1 MALPFWISNLIAYS
15 IQIAILA
22 AAGTLL
28 VHLFRLRLPRVTL
41 VYWQILL
48 LACIFLPFLQ
58 RWNHSALGPAISGN
72 ETVTVRAPYIAVPMN
87 LKSPMQFPWE
97 VLGVVLAAGIL
108 LRLAWLI
115 LGFLRLH
122 LFQRKSRMFLE
133 EHASVRDMQWR
144 TGVRVPLL
152 LSDEIDSPVTF
163 GFRSPRI
170 ILPLSFKKLSE
181 PCQQAVLCHEL
192 LHVRRYDWILIVA
205 EEVVGS
211 LFWFHPG
218 VWWLLNRIQLSREQT
233 VDYEVVRLTGNK
245 QPYLDSL
252 VEFARAQGRPR
263 AVPAP
268 LFLKES
274 HLVQRVALL
283 LKEVSMSRSRL
294 TVSAISIFLLLIGT
308 IYLAAGWFPLT
319 GAPLAVQ
326 ERNSGAEVRAPQTTA
341 IQVAGDIQESK
352 LIFRVEPIYPEE
364 AKRLGL
370 NGIVRLRINI
380 NEEGQVNRIVTPAGP
395 PPMLIQ
401 AASDAVTKWRYS
413 PTFLNG
419 NPVSVVTNVTC
430 YFLSKETA
438 AFWERTGD
446 AKPSAGTPRISVP
459 GSVVGGMTVRPKAPI
474 PPPAREQ
481 IADNPI
487 KPPRTEPIRIGN
499 MVQESKL
506 IHRVEPVYPEQAK
519 SIGLQGIVKLLIT
532 INEEGFVYEL
542 KVESGPPIL
551 VEAAIEA
558 VKQWQYSPTLLNGE
572 PVAAQTTVTVVFNL
586 K

>member
-1 MALPFWISNLIAYS
+1 
-15 IQIAILA
+15 
-22 AAGTLL
+22 
-28 VHLFRLRLPRVTL
+28 
-41 VYWQILL
+41 
-48 LACIFLPFLQ
+48 
-58 RWNHSALGPAISGN
+58 
-72 ETVTVRAPYIAVPMN
+72 
-87 LKSPMQFPWE
+87 
-97 VLGVVLAAGIL
+97 
-108 LRLAWLI
+108 
-115 LGFLRLH
+115 
-122 LFQRKSRMFLE
+122 
-133 EHASVRDMQWR
+133 
-144 TGVRVPLL
+144 
-152 LSDEIDSPVTF
+152 
-163 GFRSPRI
+163 
-170 ILPLSFKKLSE
+170 
-181 PCQQAVLCHEL
+181 

-218 VWWLLNRIQLSREQT
+218 VWWLLNRIQLSREQA
-233 VDYEVVRLTGNK
+233 VDFEVVRLTGNK

-252 VEFARAQGRPR
+252 LEFARAHGRPR

-294 TVSAISIFLLLIGT
+294 AVSIISIFILLMGT
-308 IYLAAGWFPLT
+308 LHLAAACFPLT
-319 GAPLAVQ
+319 GAPLPAQ
-326 ERNSGAEVRAPQTTA
+326 GQNSPAEVRAPQTTP

-352 LIFRVEPIYPEE
+352 LIFRVEPVYPEE

-370 NGIVRLRINI
+370 NGIVKLRVLL
-380 NEEGQVNRIVTPAGP
+380 NEEGQVDRIVAQAGH
-395 PPMLIQ
+395 PMLIR
-401 AASDAVTKWRYS
+401 AAFDAVTKWRYS

-419 NPVSVVTNVTC
+419 KPVSVVTNVTC
-430 YFLSKETA
+430 LFLTKETA
-438 AFWERTGD
+438 AFGERSGD
-446 AKPSAGTPRISVP
+446 AKPSAYAPFISVP
-459 GSVVGGMTVRPKAPI
+459 GSVVGGMTVRPKAAI

-506 IHRVEPVYPEQAK
+506 IHRVEPVYPEQALRDG
-519 SIGLQGIVKLLIT
+519 IQGTVRLLIT

-542 KVESGPPIL
+542 KAVDGNNPIL
-551 VEAAIEA
+551 EAAAIDA

-572 PVAAQTTVTVVFNL
+572 PVAAQTTVTVLFNM